1 MPKKQS
7 QKYNKKLSSK
17 KRSSPTKNVLLSLT
31 LVPLIIGVILIGAW
45 VLDLEFL
52 ENPQSQVTVG
62 IFFFLLA
69 FTMSNAIQKRWQ
81 LAAGWGL
88 LAVADIVTLAWL
100 NVAAQIIALSVGLI
114 GIVLLGIEFYKQ
126 YREGKTKKV
135 HN

>member
-1 MPKKQS
+1 MPKKRS
-7 QKYNKKLSSK
+7 QKNSKKSSSK

-31 LVPLIIGVILIGAW
+31 LVPLVIGVILIGAW

-88 LAVADIVTLAWL
+88 LAIADIVTLAWL
-100 NVAAQIIALSVGLI
+100 NVAAQIIALSVGLV

-126 YREGKTKKV
+126 YREGRTKKV

>member
-17 KRSSPTKNVLLSLT
+17 KRSSPTKNILLSLT

-88 LAVADIVTLAWL
+88 LAIADIVTLAWL

-126 YREGKTKKV
+126 YREGRTKKAP
-135 HN
+135 N

>member
-1 MPKKQS
+1 MPKKHP
-7 QKYNKKLSSK
+7 QKNNKKLSSK
-17 KRSSPTKNVLLSLT
+17 KRSSPAKNVLLSLT
-31 LVPLIIGVILIGAW
+31 LVPLVIGVILIGAW
-45 VLDLEFL
+45 VLDLELL

-88 LAVADIVTLAWL
+88 LAIADIVTLAWL
-100 NVAAQIIALSVGLI
+100 NVAAQIIALSVGLV

-126 YREGKTKKV
+126 YREGRTKKV
-135 HN
+135 PN